1 MNVERGIKNF
11 FIETLRKREIFKNFF
26 NEYQLAYENY
36 SLVENDFLYEL
47 LTELKSH
54 YIIRLYQYDIELKVY
69 LLNQVFNISS
79 LNDVDK
85 FRKYFL
91 KENLLSEDISFLF
104 MIEIDNNKLIA
115 VSDYIEDKTIIAFKK
130 ELSKNLKCLTDGE
143 YFLKISSFNNI

>member
-54 YIIRLYQYDIELKVY
+54 YIIRLCTRQKNKKV
-69 LLNQVFNISS
+69 
-79 LNDVDK
+79 
-85 FRKYFL
+85 
-91 KENLLSEDISFLF
+91 
-104 MIEIDNNKLIA
+104 
-115 VSDYIEDKTIIAFKK
+115 
-130 ELSKNLKCLTDGE
+130 
-143 YFLKISSFNNI
+143 

>member
-54 YIIRLYQYDIELKVY
+54 YIIRLYPP
-69 LLNQVFNISS
+69 
-79 LNDVDK
+79 
-85 FRKYFL
+85 
-91 KENLLSEDISFLF
+91 LSE
-104 MIEIDNNKLIA
+104 
-115 VSDYIEDKTIIAFKK
+115 
-130 ELSKNLKCLTDGE
+130 
-143 YFLKISSFNNI
+143 